1 MKVFFYG
8 GTFDPPHK
16 GHELIVEYCLE
27 KCDKLILIPNKKS
40 PDKSSNPIANFHQRE
55 NMLKILFN
63 NKKIVIS
70 DFEGNSNKD
79 NYTYLT
85 INHLKTIF
93 KKADLT
99 MVIGNDQLVNLKKWK
114 RFNFILDE
122 VKILCFNRTILD
134 VDRFKVDFIDNIEFV
149 EKFNVSISSS
159 KIRNTMFNK
168 SIKNLDDMLN
178 SKIIKYIMKEKIY
191 V

>member
-16 GHELIVEYCLE
+16 GHKLIVEYCLE

-40 PDKSSNPIANFHQRE
+40 PNKLSNPIATFKQRKD
-55 NMLKILFN
+55 MLKILFN
-63 NKKIVIS
+63 DNKIIIS

-85 INHLKTIF
+85 INHLKKIY
-93 KKADLT
+93 KNSDLT

-114 RFNFILDE
+114 KNNFILDE
-122 VKILCFNRTILD
+122 VKILCFNRQILYKD
-134 VDRFKVDFIDNIEFV
+134 KSEADLIGNIEFV
-149 EKFNVSISSS
+149 EKFNIDISSS
-159 KIRNTMFNK
+159 KIRTSMLNK
-168 SIKNLDDMLN
+168 SIKSLENMLN
-178 SKIIKYIMKEKIY
+178 NKIIKYIMKEKIY

>member
-99 MVIGNDQLVNLKKWK
+99 MVIGNDQLVNLKKWN

-122 VKILCFNRTILD
+122 VKILCFNRIILD
-134 VDRFKVDFIDNIEFV
+134 ENRFKVDFIDNIEFV
-149 EKFNVSISSS
+149 EKFNVNISSS
-159 KIRNTMFNK
+159 KVRNSIFNK
-168 SIKNLDDMLN
+168 SIKSLDDMLN
-178 SKIIKYIMKEKIY
+178 TKIINYIMKEKIY

>member
-16 GHELIVEYCLE
+16 GHKLIVEYCLE

-40 PDKSSNPIANFHQRE
+40 PNKLSNPIATFKQRKD
-55 NMLKILFN
+55 MLKILFN
-63 NKKIVIS
+63 DNKIIIS

-85 INHLKTIF
+85 INHLKKIY
-93 KKADLT
+93 KNSDLT
-99 MVIGNDQLVNLKKWK
+99 MVIGNDQLVNLKRWK
-114 RFNFILDE
+114 KNNFILDE
-122 VKILCFNRTILD
+122 VKILCFNRQILYKD
-134 VDRFKVDFIDNIEFV
+134 KSEADLIGNIEFV
-149 EKFNVSISSS
+149 EKFNIDISSS
-159 KIRNTMFNK
+159 KIRTSMLNK
-168 SIKNLDDMLN
+168 SIKSLENMLN
-178 SKIIKYIMKEKIY
+178 NKIIKYIMKEKIY

>member
-16 GHELIVEYCLE
+16 GHKLIVEYCLE

-40 PDKSSNPIANFHQRE
+40 PNKLSNPIATFKQRKD
-55 NMLKILFN
+55 MLKILFN
-63 NKKIVIS
+63 DNKIIIS

-85 INHLKTIF
+85 INHLKKIY
-93 KKADLT
+93 KNSDLT

-114 RFNFILDE
+114 KNNFILDE
-122 VKILCFNRTILD
+122 VKILCFNRQILYKD
-134 VDRFKVDFIDNIEFV
+134 KSEADLIGNIEFV
-149 EKFNVSISSS
+149 EKFNIDISSS
-159 KIRNTMFNK
+159 KIRSSMLNK
-168 SIKNLDDMLN
+168 SIKSLENMLDN
-178 SKIIKYIMKEKIY
+178 KIIKYIMKEKIY

>member
-16 GHELIVEYCLE
+16 GHKLIVEYCLE

-40 PDKSSNPIANFHQRE
+40 PNKLSNPIATFKQRKD
-55 NMLKILFN
+55 MLKILFN
-63 NKKIVIS
+63 DNKIIIS

-85 INHLKTIF
+85 INHLKKIY
-93 KKADLT
+93 KNSDLT

-114 RFNFILDE
+114 KNNFILDE
-122 VKILCFNRTILD
+122 VKILCFNRQILYKD
-134 VDRFKVDFIDNIEFV
+134 KSEADLIGNIEFV
-149 EKFNVSISSS
+149 EKFNIDISSS
-159 KIRNTMFNK
+159 KIRSSMLNK
-168 SIKNLDDMLN
+168 SIKSLENMLN
-178 SKIIKYIMKEKIY
+178 NKIIKYIMKEKIY

>member
-99 MVIGNDQLVNLKKWK
+99 MVIGNDQLVNLKKWNK
-114 RFNFILDE
+114 FNFILDE
-122 VKILCFNRTILD
+122 VKILCFNRIILD
-134 VDRFKVDFIDNIEFV
+134 ENRFKVDFIDNIEFV
-149 EKFNVSISSS
+149 EKFNVNISSS
-159 KIRNTMFNK
+159 KVRNSIFNK
-168 SIKNLDDMLN
+168 SIKSLDDMLN
-178 SKIIKYIMKEKIY
+178 TKIINYIMKEKIY

>member
-85 INHLKTIF
+85 INHLKKIY
-93 KKADLT
+93 KNSDLT

-114 RFNFILDE
+114 KNNFILDE
-122 VKILCFNRTILD
+122 VKILCFNRHILYKD
-134 VDRFKVDFIDNIEFV
+134 KSEADLRGNIEFV
-149 EKFNVSISSS
+149 EKFNIDISSS
-159 KIRNTMFNK
+159 KIRSSMLNK
-168 SIKNLDDMLN
+168 SIKSLENMLN
-178 SKIIKYIMKEKIY
+178 NKIIKYIMKEKIY

>member
-16 GHELIVEYCLE
+16 GHKLIVEYCLD

-40 PDKSSNPIANFHQRE
+40 PDKLSNPIATFKQRKD
-55 NMLKILFN
+55 MLKILFN
-63 NKKIVIS
+63 NNKIIIS

-85 INHLKTIF
+85 INYLKEIY
-93 KKADLT
+93 KNSDLT
-99 MVIGNDQLVNLKKWK
+99 MIIGNDQLVNLKKWK
-114 RFNFILDE
+114 KNNFILNE
-122 VKILCFNRTILD
+122 VKILCFNRNILD
-134 VDRFKVDFIDNIEFV
+134 KNKSRADLIGNIQFV
-149 EKFNVSISSS
+149 EKFNINISSS
-159 KIRNTMFNK
+159 KIRSSILNK
-168 SIKNLDDMLN
+168 SIKSLKNMLN

>member
-99 MVIGNDQLVNLKKWK
+99 MVIGNDQLVNLKKWN

-122 VKILCFNRTILD
+122 VKILCFNRIILD
-134 VDRFKVDFIDNIEFV
+134 QNRFKVDFIDNIEFV
-149 EKFNVSISSS
+149 EKFNVNISSS
-159 KIRNTMFNK
+159 KVRNSIFNK
-168 SIKNLDDMLN
+168 SIKSLDDMLN
-178 SKIIKYIMKEKIY
+178 TKIINYIMKEKIY

>member
-1 MKVFFYG
+1 MKIFFYG

-16 GHELIVEYCLE
+16 GHELIVKYCLE

-40 PDKSSNPIANFHQRE
+40 PDKSSKPIATFHQRE

-63 NKKIVIS
+63 DKKIVVS

-122 VKILCFNRTILD
+122 VKILCFNRIVLD
-134 VDRFKVDFIDNIEFV
+134 KNRFKVDFIDNIEFV
-149 EKFNVSISSS
+149 EKFNINISSS
-159 KIRNTMFNK
+159 KIRNSILDR
-168 SIKNLDDMLN
+168 SIKSLDGILN
-178 SKIIKYIMKEKIY
+178 TKIINYIMKEKIY

>member
-16 GHELIVEYCLE
+16 GHKLIVEYCLE

-40 PDKSSNPIANFHQRE
+40 PNKLSNPIATFKQRKD
-55 NMLKILFN
+55 MLKILFN
-63 NKKIVIS
+63 DNKIIIS

-99 MVIGNDQLVNLKKWK
+99 MVIGNDQLVNLKKWN

-122 VKILCFNRTILD
+122 VKILCFNRHILYKD
-134 VDRFKVDFIDNIEFV
+134 KSEADLRGNIEFV
-149 EKFNVSISSS
+149 EKFNIDISSS
-159 KIRNTMFNK
+159 KIRSSMLNK
-168 SIKNLDDMLN
+168 SIKSLENMLN
-178 SKIIKYIMKEKIY
+178 NKIIKYIIKEKIY

>member
-99 MVIGNDQLVNLKKWK
+99 MVIGNDQLVNLKKWN
-114 RFNFILDE
+114 RFNFILEE
-122 VKILCFNRTILD
+122 VKILCFNRIILD
-134 VDRFKVDFIDNIEFV
+134 QNRFKVDFIDNIEFV
-149 EKFNVSISSS
+149 EKFNVNISSS
-159 KIRNTMFNK
+159 KVRNSIFNK
-168 SIKNLDDMLN
+168 SIKSLDDMLN
-178 SKIIKYIMKEKIY
+178 TKIINYIMKEKIY

>member
-16 GHELIVEYCLE
+16 GHKLIVEYCLE

-40 PDKSSNPIANFHQRE
+40 PNKLSNPIATFKQRKD
-55 NMLKILFN
+55 MLKILFN
-63 NKKIVIS
+63 DNKIIIS

-85 INHLKTIF
+85 INHLKKIY
-93 KKADLT
+93 KNSDLT

-114 RFNFILDE
+114 KNNFILDE
-122 VKILCFNRTILD
+122 VKILCFNRHILYKD
-134 VDRFKVDFIDNIEFV
+134 KSEADLRGNIEFV
-149 EKFNVSISSS
+149 EKFNIDISSS
-159 KIRNTMFNK
+159 KIRSSMLNK
-168 SIKNLDDMLN
+168 SIKSLENMLN
-178 SKIIKYIMKEKIY
+178 NKIIKYIMKEKIY